1 MPNQSKKIPQ
11 QQFPPGAPGSYG
23 MPPFMDPASAA
34 FMYYQMQMQ
43 QPPFGYHPAMYNPY
57 APMGPMV
64 PNFGMYGSASLSGG
78 QRQLQEDQQSMH
90 SYHYENLDQRD
101 RKPSIPHSQ
110 TPYVKNEPIEGNS
123 RGLLMEDPNQSQLLN
138 AEIIGLT
145 ATDQVITSS
154 EATKSDEIK
163 HRLTPPLY
171 PQNKPH
177 VRGTFSLNSLVQVR
191 PNEPC
196 EGQPALVDILNLTDL
211 MEQYI
216 TRLKNMKTM
225 ETNELTEELEDETN
239 ISSETR
245 NELLINYKLLQEFPG
260 PLVKE
265 HTSKAQLIQFCQKN
279 VKECLSNQNANLIDP
294 QSHALLWDYLALL
307 VRQNGLVDLKTDI
320 SPLLLSVI
328 DTQGYTVTSTTTT
341 TTNLVANKMYK
352 TGSSAS
358 LASLARQDFVM
369 ISEDSSNNS
378 NNSNIDDLQMIP
390 RQNSVQNNLNLKN
403 TEISS
408 NTITNKLAQ
417 ISDEDLHLNKLRQL
431 LGAGQKHDAIE
442 CAIKYNMWPHALFL
456 SSSITNMNSVTGTGL
471 VSAGQLSQSAS
482 NNSELKALNKVKL
495 KYINSLHPNDPIH
508 TCYQLL
514 LGRVPS
520 VASNV
525 SKAEWND
532 WRRHLAM
539 IVSNVDEY
547 NRDLVLNSIKTMGD
561 SLASSGRVA
570 ASHFCYLLAGC
581 SFGKFEKKSS
591 KLVLIGSSH
600 K

>member
-1 MPNQSKKIPQ
+1 
-11 QQFPPGAPGSYG
+11 
-23 MPPFMDPASAA
+23 
-34 FMYYQMQMQ
+34 MQMQ

-57 APMGPMV
+57 MGPMM
-64 PNFGMYGSASLSGG
+64 PNFGMYGSASLAGG
-78 QRQLQEDQQSMH
+78 QRQLQDDQQSMH
-90 SYHYENLDQRD
+90 SYHFENLDQRD
-101 RKPSIPHSQ
+101 RKPSISQ
-110 TPYVKNEPIEGNS
+110 SQAAHLKTEPVESNS
-123 RGLLMEDPNQSQLLN
+123 RGGLLMEDPNQSQLLN
-138 AEIIGLT
+138 TEIIGLT
-145 ATDQVITSS
+145 TAATDQVTASS
-154 EATKSDEIK
+154 ETTKSDEMK

-177 VRGTFSLNSLVQVR
+177 VRGTFSLNNLVQVR

-211 MEQYI
+211 MEQYM
-216 TRLKNMKTM
+216 TKLKNMKTM
-225 ETNELTEELEDETN
+225 ETNELTEELEDESN

-265 HTSKAQLIQFCQKN
+265 NTSKAQLIQFCQKN

-328 DTQGYTVTSTTTT
+328 DSQVFTAVTSTTTT
-341 TTNLVANKMYK
+341 TSLVANKMFK

-369 ISEDSSNNS
+369 VSEDSS
-378 NNSNIDDLQMIP
+378 NNSNIDDLQTIS
-390 RQNSVQNNLNLKN
+390 RQNSQPNNLHLNN
-403 TEISS
+403 TLTSLNTS
-408 NTITNKLAQ
+408 NKPAQ
-417 ISDEDLHLNKLRQL
+417 ITDEDLHLNKLRQL

-456 SSSITNMNSVTGTGL
+456 SSSTTTTGMVSVTSTGL
-471 VSAGQLSQSAS
+471 VAAGQLGQTIA
-482 NNSELKALNKVKL
+482 NSSDFKALNKVKL

-514 LGRVPS
+514 VGRVPS
-520 VASNV
+520 VASNLP
-525 SKAEWND
+525 KAEWND

-547 NRDLVLNSIKTMGD
+547 NRDLVLNSIRTMGD

-570 ASHFCYLLAGC
+570 ASHFCYLLANC
-581 SFGKFEKKSS
+581 SFGSFEKKSS